1 MSTFAELN
9 TETNK
14 VIQVIVAQSKG
25 WCEYHLDGTWVK
37 VNENKNKPS
46 VDWIYHPDKDNF
58 SLEQLYP
65 SWTLN
70 DMCEWVSP
78 VAIPE
83 DANQRDYIWN
93 EDTQSW
99 DEPDPENLTW
109 PEPPKVKII
118 NNVSIKT
125 QLEDTRAQLE
135 GDLQT
140 TRTDLQTTRTDL
152 QTTRTDLQT
161 TRTDLQTTRTDLQT
175 TRTQLEGDLQTT
187 RTDLQTTRTQLEEE
201 LQTTR
206 TQLEEELQTTR
217 TQLDQKLQ
225 TTRTQLEGDLQAE
238 KTENEITRLKLANA
252 QSRISILE
260 QSLSSILSKLN
271 I

>member
-1 MSTFAELN
+1 MSTFAEID

-14 VIQVIVAQSKG
+14 VIQVIVAQSKV

-46 VDWIYHPDKDNF
+46 IDWIYHPDKDNF
-58 SLEQLYP
+58 SIEQLYP

-125 QLEDTRAQLE
+125 QLER
-135 GDLQT
+135 DLQT
-140 TRTDLQTTRTDL
+140 IRTDLQTTRTQL
-152 QTTRTDLQT
+152 NEDLQT

-175 TRTQLEGDLQTT
+175 TRTQLEE
-187 RTDLQTTRTQLEEE
+187 DLQTTRTQLEED

-206 TQLEEELQTTR
+206 TQLEEN
-217 TQLDQKLQ
+217 LQ
-225 TTRTQLEGDLQAE
+225 TTRTQLEEDLQ
-238 KTENEITRLKLANA
+238 TELEVTKLKLLNTEARLKMV
-252 QSRISILE
+252 E
-260 QSLSSILSKLN
+260 QTMTSILSKLN
-271 I
+271 V

>member
-9 TETNK
+9 TETNQ

-161 TRTDLQTTRTDLQT
+161 TRTDLQTTRT
-175 TRTQLEGDLQTT
+175 QLEGDLQTT
-187 RTDLQTTRTQLEEE
+187 RTD